1 MLCSNPRLAVSAGR
15 QQSKAD
21 LVRLQSERHTQALQ
35 LSYQFRL
42 ESIARQDT
50 IEWLEWISA
59 TSGSL
64 QGFIDRIKAGD
75 AYLESAVLELRTE
88 MGI

>member
-15 QQSKAD
+15 QQLKAD
-21 LVRLQSERHTQALQ
+21 LVRLQSERSSEALQ
-35 LSYQFRL
+35 RSYQFRL
-42 ESIARQDT
+42 ESISHQDT

-64 QGFIDRIKAGD
+64 QGLIDRIKAGD
-75 AYLESAVLELRTE
+75 AYAESVVLELRTE
-88 MGI
+88 MGL